1 MRHNTIPDAE
11 PGTEVVGRRSYPAN
25 EGGAAAQGFPPSE
38 LIPLAEVEDMVR
50 TAVDRAIASEY
61 LPSLLKPDARRA
73 GLDNPALLGFPPTLP
88 IELALGEEPRNEI
101 LTAYNITPE
110 GWEKLRTNPVFI
122 SALRSAV
129 EAMQREGMSFRVKAR
144 LQSEAL
150 LETSWKMIH
159 NVNTPSSV
167 KADLIKHT
175 MKVAGLEPK
184 EQPSLVNPLQININL
199 G

>member
-1 MRHNTIPDAE
+1 MRPSNPEIDTPE
-11 PGTEVVGRRSYPAN
+11 GTD
-25 EGGAAAQGFPPSE
+25 
-38 LIPLAEVEDMVR
+38 LIPLPEVEEMVR
-50 TAVDRAIASEY
+50 NAVDRAVAAEY
-61 LPSLLKPDARRA
+61 LPSLLKPDPRRT
-73 GLDNPALLGFPPTLP
+73 GLENPALLGFPPTLP
-88 IELALGEEPRNEI
+88 IELALGEQPRNEV
-101 LTAYNITPE
+101 LRAYSITPE
-110 GWEKLRTNPVFI
+110 GWDALRTNQVFVN
-122 SALRSAV
+122 ALNAAV

-175 MKVAGLEPK
+175 MRVAGLEPK
-184 EQPSLVNPLQININL
+184 EQGNVVNPLQININL

>member
-1 MRHNTIPDAE
+1 MREKTSPVE
-11 PGTEVVGRRSYPAN
+11 LESTELV
-25 EGGAAAQGFPPSE
+25 
-38 LIPLAEVEDMVR
+38 PLAEVEDLVR

-61 LPSLLKPDARRA
+61 LPSLLKPDPRRT
-73 GLDNPALLGFPPTLP
+73 GLENPALLGFPPTLP
-88 IELALGEEPRNEI
+88 IELALGDSPRNEI
-101 LTAYNITPE
+101 LVAYGVTPE
-110 GWEKLRTNPVFI
+110 QWDTLRANPIFQNAVR
-122 SALRSAV
+122 AAV

-175 MKVAGLEPK
+175 MRVAGLEPK
-184 EQPSLVNPLQININL
+184 EQVNNTPPLNIQINL